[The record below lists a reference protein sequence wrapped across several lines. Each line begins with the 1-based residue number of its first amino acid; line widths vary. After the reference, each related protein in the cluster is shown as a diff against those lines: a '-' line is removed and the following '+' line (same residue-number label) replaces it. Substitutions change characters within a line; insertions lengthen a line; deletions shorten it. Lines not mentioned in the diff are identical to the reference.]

1 MLKFIKKRNLSII
14 DILNL
19 GFLFVIFVFAL
30 FSLPN
35 NPYSYKPFIVLAA
48 SLLIVVLAITVR
60 NRKNRKQESWFL
72 DKIKRIYLNF
82 YPLIF
87 FFVLFESFYMILPF
101 LNPHDYDKELAHLD
115 FVLLGVNPTVWIET
129 FFKPWLTDLM
139 YLLYLFYFPFPLFI
153 LVYLYRKG
161 TDEQF
166 NKSVFIYLMVYY
178 GAYIIYF
185 IVPARGPHLYA
196 PIANLETKDLTG
208 IFLASP
214 IRNLIN
220 TLEPNKFDAFPSLHT
235 AISLTTI
242 ILMAKYHKKMFLI
255 FTPVVIGIWISLV
268 YCRYHYVTDMIA
280 GIIWTIIAFIL
291 AGWIYK
297 KVTKY
302 NLPHYFQKKNHV

>member
-1 MLKFIKKRNLSII
+1 MMKFIKKRNLSII

-30 FSLPN
+30 ITLPH
-35 NPYSYKPFIVLAA
+35 NPYSLRPFLTLALA
-48 SLLIVVLAITVR
+48 LLLVILAVSIR
-60 NRKNRKQESWFL
+60 NRRSQKEESKL
-72 DKIKRIYLNF
+72 INKIIRGFVNF
-82 YPLIF
+82 YPLLF
-87 FFVLFESFYMILPF
+87 FFVVFESFYMILPF
-101 LNPHDYDKELAHLD
+101 LNPHDYDKELAQMD
-115 FVLLGVNPTVWIET
+115 FYLLGVNPTVWIET

-139 YLLYLFYFPFPLFI
+139 YLLYFFYFPFPLFI

-161 TDEQF
+161 TDHQF

-196 PIANLETKDLTG
+196 PIASLQAKDLTG
-208 IFLASP
+208 IFLANP
-214 IRNLIN
+214 IRNLIG

-242 ILMAKYHKKMFLI
+242 ILMAKYNKKMFVI

-280 GIIWTIIAFIL
+280 GAIWTVMAFVL
-291 AGWIYK
+291 GGWIYEK
-297 KVTKY
+297 TLKF
-302 NLPHYFQKKNHV
+302 NLPPYFQKSKNV

>member
-1 MLKFIKKRNLSII
+1 MKFIKKRNLSII

-19 GFLFVIFVFAL
+19 GFLFIILVFAL
-30 FSLPN
+30 FSLPQ
-35 NPYSYKPFIVLAA
+35 NPYTYKPFLVLAA
-48 SLLIVVLAITVR
+48 SLFIVVLAVSIR
-60 NRKNRKQESWFL
+60 NRKNREQESWIV

-139 YLLYLFYFPFPLFI
+139 YSLYLFYFPFPLFI
-153 LVYLYRKG
+153 LIYLYKKG
-161 TDEQF
+161 TDDQF
-166 NKSVFIYLMVYY
+166 NKSVFTYLLVYY
-178 GAYIIYF
+178 GAYIVYF

-208 IFLASP
+208 IFLAGP

-242 ILMAKYHKKMFLI
+242 ILMAKYHKKMFFI

-280 GIIWTIIAFIL
+280 GTIWTIIAFML
-291 AGWIYK
+291 GGWIYN
-297 KVTKY
+297 KVSKFH
-302 NLPHYFQKKNHV
+302 LPPYFQKRKHV